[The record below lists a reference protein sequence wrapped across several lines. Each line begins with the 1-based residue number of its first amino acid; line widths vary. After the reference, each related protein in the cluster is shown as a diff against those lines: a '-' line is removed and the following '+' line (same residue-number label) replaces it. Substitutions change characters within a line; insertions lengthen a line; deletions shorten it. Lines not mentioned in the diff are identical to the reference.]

1 MLPEAKHQYFKDFM
15 RRNKC
20 LKNSSLSMANQHQL
34 YQSYMVGG
42 SLLTK
47 EEQGVIKKEASSDA
61 PFRNILPATCRT
73 ITSVSWIS
81 IDGVTYK
88 PEKCFVRTNF
98 INTQPYF
105 GLLYKILYFEENP
118 VFVCK
123 TVHTVEHDLHF
134 NSYEISINEEFKM
147 YNLNELFVHTVYH
160 SHKVEQILHSREEE
174 CRRHSLGWRRH
185 QYIKK

>member
-1 MLPEAKHQYFKDFM
+1 MHHLETFFPLHA
-15 RRNKC
+15 
-20 LKNSSLSMANQHQL
+20 
-34 YQSYMVGG
+34 
-42 SLLTK
+42 
-47 EEQGVIKKEASSDA
+47 
-61 PFRNILPATCRT
+61 
-73 ITSVSWIS
+73 SVSWIS

-98 INTQPYF
+98 INTHPYF

-160 SHKVEQILHSREEE
+160 SHKVD
-174 CRRHSLGWRRH
+174 GKY
-185 QYIKK
+185 YIVVKRSVGDIH